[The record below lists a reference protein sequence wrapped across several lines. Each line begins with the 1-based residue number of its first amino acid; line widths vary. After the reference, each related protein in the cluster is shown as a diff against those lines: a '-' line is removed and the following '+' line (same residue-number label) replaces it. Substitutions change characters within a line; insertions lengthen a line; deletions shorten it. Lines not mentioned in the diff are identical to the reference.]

1 LNEGCFVVVVG
12 GFTQVEKHIK
22 KLSHGWQMKKL
33 FTCGCQKVI
42 ILGHKVPFASSN
54 QYGPCAINDE
64 TFGDKI
70 C

>member
-12 GFTQVEKHIK
+12 GSTQVEQYIK
-22 KLSHGWQMKKL
+22 QLSHGWQMKKL
-33 FTCGCQKVI
+33 STCGFQKVI
-42 ILGHKVPFASSN
+42 ILGREVPFASSN

-64 TFGDKI
+64 TFGDNI